1 MNDLEDRA
9 AGVLLGLAAG
19 DRIGG
24 PVRMAL
30 RVAESLRDCRGFD
43 VADIGM
49 RYLAWWHEGAF
60 DTGPTV
66 ARVLSLVAS
75 GIPYEQASVRVDEEV
90 SGMTAGCNPA
100 HRIAPLAMCASL
112 DDSQLGLAAMTEARL
127 THRHRLAGDVAAAV
141 ACLCRQLIR
150 GARWSVAL
158 TVAAEGRS
166 LETRRTLELRPPEEL
181 SRNGF
186 ALDVLAAAIYFL
198 DTSASFAE
206 ALVRSLDFAGPPN
219 YCPVLV
225 GSIGGARWGRWS
237 IEQSLLRHERELIER
252 VTAAALV
259 LAEGWRNVQP
269 STGDAQQQRAADGAA
284 RRR

>member
-1 MNDLEDRA
+1 MNGIEDRA

-30 RVAESLRDCRGFD
+30 MVAESLSDCGGFD
-43 VADIGM
+43 VTDIGM
-49 RYLAWWHEGAF
+49 RYLSWWHEGAF
-60 DTGPTV
+60 DTGPIV

-75 GIPYEQASVRVDEEV
+75 GLPYEQASVRADEEAG
-90 SGMTAGCNPA
+90 GMTAGCNPA
-100 HRIAPLAMCASL
+100 HRIAPLAICASL

-141 ACLCRQLIR
+141 ACLCRELIR
-150 GARWSVAL
+150 GTRWSVAL
-158 TVAAEGRS
+158 TVAAAGRS
-166 LETRRTLELRPPEEL
+166 FETRRVLEIRPPVEL

-186 ALDVLAAAIYFL
+186 APDVLAAAIYFL

-206 ALVRSLDFAGPPN
+206 ALGRSIDFAGPPN

-225 GSIGGARWGRWS
+225 GSIGGARWGRWR
-237 IEQSLLRHERELIER
+237 IEQSSLHHEREIVQR

-259 LAEGWRNVQP
+259 LAEGWLNTQP
-269 STGDAQQQRAADGAA
+269 FAGDAQQQDSADGA
-284 RRR
+284 